1 MQVLILAGGEGTR
14 LRPFTNV
21 IPKPLVPIGDLPIL
35 EVVLLQL
42 KHHGADRIVLAV
54 NKLAR
59 LIEAFFGDGSRL
71 GLEIVYSVED
81 KPLGTAGP
89 IRLAANL
96 DEDFI
101 VMNGD
106 LLTTIDYST
115 FFRRHQT
122 SGATATIATFQ
133 KEVKIDLGVLEIKE
147 ESFAN
152 YIEKPTY
159 HFTVSMG
166 IYALNRKVI
175 QFIDEGVRFDMPDL
189 VLALHKAGEKI
200 LCYSGDYDWLDIGRI
215 DDYEKAV
222 QLFEANRD
230 RYLAGSPLSKEL
242 SDVGPRRNET
252 EGGDEVAQT
261 LKTVP

>member
-1 MQVLILAGGEGTR
+1 MQALILAGGEGTR
-14 LRPFTNV
+14 LKPFTNV

-35 EVVLLQL
+35 EVVLRQL
-42 KHHGADRIVLAV
+42 KHHGADRIILAV

-59 LIEAFFGDGSRL
+59 LIEAFFGNGSRL
-71 GLEIVYSVED
+71 GLEIVYSLED

-89 IRLAANL
+89 IRLVDNL

-106 LLTTIDYST
+106 LLTTIDYT
-115 FFRRHQT
+115 DFFRSHKA

-133 KEVKIDLGVLEIKE
+133 KEVKIDLGVLETKDDIFK
-147 ESFAN
+147 N

-166 IYALNRKVI
+166 IYVLNRKVLR
-175 QFIDEGVRFDMPDL
+175 FIDQRKKFDMPDL
-189 VLALHKAGEKI
+189 ILALHNAGEKI
-200 LCYSGDYDWLDIGRI
+200 VCYSGDYDWLDIGRI
-215 DDYEKAV
+215 EDYERAV

-230 RYLAGSPLSKEL
+230 KYLLQKS
-242 SDVGPRRNET
+242 V
-252 EGGDEVAQT
+252 V
-261 LKTVP
+261 V

>member
-1 MQVLILAGGEGTR
+1 MQALILAGGEGTR
-14 LRPFTNV
+14 LKPFTNV

-35 EVVLLQL
+35 EVVLRQL
-42 KHHGADRIVLAV
+42 KHHGVDRIILAV

-71 GLEIVYSVED
+71 GLEIVYSLED

-89 IRLAANL
+89 IRLADNL

-106 LLTTIDYST
+106 LLTTIDYSD
-115 FFRRHQT
+115 FFRRHKA
-122 SGATATIATFQ
+122 SRATATIATFQ
-133 KEVKIDLGVLEIKE
+133 KEVKIDLGVLETRDD
-147 ESFAN
+147 SFTN

-166 IYALNRKVI
+166 IYVLNRKVLR
-175 QFIDEGVRFDMPDL
+175 FINEDTKFDMPEL

-200 LCYSGDYDWLDIGRI
+200 ACYSGDYDWLDIGRI
-215 DDYEKAV
+215 EDYERAV

-230 RYLAGSPLSKEL
+230 KYLVGSHCRDL
-242 SDVGPRRNET
+242 SDVGSPHFE
-252 EGGDEVAQT
+252 
-261 LKTVP
+261 

>member
-1 MQVLILAGGEGTR
+1 MQALILAGGEGTR
-14 LRPFTNV
+14 LKPFTNI

-35 EVVLLQL
+35 EVVLRQL
-42 KHHGADRIVLAV
+42 KNHGADRIVLAV
-54 NKLAR
+54 NRLAR

-71 GLEIVYSVED
+71 GLDIGYSLED

-89 IRLAANL
+89 IRLVEKL

-106 LLTTIDYST
+106 LLTTIDYSD
-115 FFRRHQT
+115 FFRRHKA
-122 SGATATIATFQ
+122 SHATATIATFQ
-133 KEVKIDLGVLEIKE
+133 KEVKIDLGVLETKDE
-147 ESFAN
+147 RFTN

-166 IYALNRKVI
+166 IYVLNRRVI
-175 QFIDEGVRFDMPDL
+175 PFIEEGRRFDMPDL

-200 LCYSGDYDWLDIGRI
+200 VCYSGDYDWLDIGRM
-215 DDYEKAV
+215 DDYERAV

-230 RYLAGSPLSKEL
+230 RYLAGSPVSKEL
-242 SDVGPRRNET
+242 SDVGPNAR
-252 EGGDEVAQT
+252 
-261 LKTVP
+261 

>member
-1 MQVLILAGGEGTR
+1 VLR
-14 LRPFTNV
+14 
-21 IPKPLVPIGDLPIL
+21 
-35 EVVLLQL
+35 QL
-42 KHHGADRIVLAV
+42 KHHGADRIILAV

-71 GLEIVYSVED
+71 GLEIVYSLED

-89 IRLAANL
+89 IRLADNL

-106 LLTTIDYST
+106 VLTTIDYT
-115 FFRRHQT
+115 DFFRCHKASR
-122 SGATATIATFQ
+122 ATATVATFQ
-133 KEVKIDLGVLEIKE
+133 KEVKIDLGVLETKDG
-147 ESFAN
+147 SFTN

-166 IYALNRKVI
+166 IYVLNTKVLRY
-175 QFIDEGVRFDMPDL
+175 IDENRRFDMPDL

-200 LCYSGDYDWLDIGRI
+200 VCYSGDHDWLDIGRI
-215 DDYEKAV
+215 DDYERAV

-230 RYLAGSPLSKEL
+230 KYLVGSECRDLR
-242 SDVGPRRNET
+242 DVGT
-252 EGGDEVAQT
+252 SAT
-261 LKTVP
+261 

>member
-1 MQVLILAGGEGTR
+1 MQALILAGGEGTR
-14 LRPFTNV
+14 LKPFTNV

-35 EVVLLQL
+35 EVVLRQL
-42 KHHGADRIVLAV
+42 KRHGADRIILAV

-71 GLEIVYSVED
+71 GLDIVYSLED

-89 IRLAANL
+89 IRLADNL

-106 LLTTIDYST
+106 LLTTIDYAA
-115 FFRRHQT
+115 FFRRHQA

-133 KEVKIDLGVLEIKE
+133 KEVKIDLGVLETKNE
-147 ESFAN
+147 TFVN

-166 IYALNRKVI
+166 IYALNRRVLH
-175 QFIDEGVRFDMPDL
+175 FIDDGKKVDMPDL
-189 VLALHKAGEKI
+189 VLALHGAGEKI
-200 LCYSGDYDWLDIGRI
+200 VCYSGDYEWLDIGRM
-215 DDYEKAV
+215 DDYERAV
-222 QLFEANRD
+222 QVFEVNRD
-230 RYLAGSPLSKEL
+230 KYLGRSQRSREL
-242 SDVGPRRNET
+242 SDVGT
-252 EGGDEVAQT
+252 D
-261 LKTVP
+261 

>member
-1 MQVLILAGGEGTR
+1 MQALILAGGEGTR
-14 LRPFTNV
+14 LKPFTNV

-35 EVVLLQL
+35 EVVLRQL
-42 KHHGADRIVLAV
+42 KYHGADRIVLAV

-71 GLEIVYSVED
+71 GLKIVYSLED

-89 IRLAANL
+89 IRLADNL

-106 LLTTIDYST
+106 LLTTIDYSA
-115 FFRRHQT
+115 FFQRHRT

-133 KEVKIDLGVLEIKE
+133 KEVKIDLGVLEMRE

-152 YIEKPTY
+152 YVEKPIY

-166 IYALNRKVI
+166 IYALNRRVI
-175 QFIDEGVRFDMPDL
+175 QFIDSGKKFDMPDL

-200 LCYSGDYDWLDIGRI
+200 LCYSGDYEWLDIGRI

-222 QLFEANRD
+222 QLFEANKD
-230 RYLAGSPLSKEL
+230 KYLVGGEL
-242 SDVGPRRNET
+242 S
-252 EGGDEVAQT
+252 EV
-261 LKTVP
+261 KRGSK